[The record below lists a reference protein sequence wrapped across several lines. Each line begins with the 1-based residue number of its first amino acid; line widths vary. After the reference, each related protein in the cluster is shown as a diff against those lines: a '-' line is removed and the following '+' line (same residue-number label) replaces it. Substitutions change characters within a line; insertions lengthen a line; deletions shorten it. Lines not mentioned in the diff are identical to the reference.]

1 MFSVLALALPGLR
14 AKGKLCLFLEIGLIA
29 ISAVLFAALF
39 AAVYLIVTPMYVFP
53 SSF

>member
-14 AKGKLCLFLEIGLIA
+14 AKSKLCLFLEIGLIA
-29 ISAVLFAALF
+29 LSAVLFAALF